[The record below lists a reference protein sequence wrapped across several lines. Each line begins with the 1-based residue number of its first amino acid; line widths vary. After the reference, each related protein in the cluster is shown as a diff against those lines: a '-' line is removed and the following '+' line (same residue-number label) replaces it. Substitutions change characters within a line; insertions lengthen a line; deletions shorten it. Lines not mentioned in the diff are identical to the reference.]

1 MIYRAFLKYN
11 YWFLLMEA
19 YIILFSVYVVYVK
32 AVAATERFVC
42 DGQIL

>member
-1 MIYRAFLKYN
+1 
-11 YWFLLMEA
+11 MEA
-19 YIILFSVYVVYVK
+19 YIILLISVYVVYVK